1 MGFLR
6 SIGPLEWVIIL
17 VIVLLIV
24 GPKRLPELARGL
36 GKGLRGFKEEVKS
49 DDKDKGKEVDEDKD
63 DDAKK
68 AE

>member
-6 SIGPLEWVIIL
+6 SIGPMEWIIIL

-36 GKGLRGFKEEVKS
+36 GKGFRGFKEEVKG
-49 DDKDKGKEVDEDKD
+49 DDEKDKDA
-63 DDAKK
+63 AKK
-68 AE
+68 TE

>member
-1 MGFLR
+1 M
-6 SIGPLEWVIIL
+6 EWLIIL

-36 GKGLRGFKEEVKS
+36 GKGFRGFKEEVKG
-49 DDKDKGKEVDEDKD
+49 DDKDKD

>member
-6 SIGPLEWVIIL
+6 SIGPMEWLIIL

-36 GKGLRGFKEEVKS
+36 GKGFRGFKEEVKG
-49 DDKDKGKEVDEDKD
+49 DDKDKD